1 MKKTMI
7 EYNNDTHEYQLGD
20 KKVPSVTELASEY
33 SRLNKD
39 WLTAHPE
46 YAARGTIIHAEL
58 AEYLEGRVSK
68 EDLKHELS
76 QEIAEYIDPAKKFQV
91 ETIVY
96 NTTHGYAGTADI
108 LAIRGTTVYHVIDI
122 KTGRSRNKLY
132 EQCQL
137 SLYAL
142 ALQDMGYNIDDVKL
156 SVLCPDGYV
165 PYTLL
170 SWEQM
175 QQLQEGDLNPDH
187 EFVEDVQRKIA
198 RMNMLRAFVDE
209 YENLVAELRAQ
220 LAEQFAAKDATTF
233 VCSDYRFTYSKPSV
247 RKSVDTA
254 ALKKDGLYEKYTKES
269 AVAGSVKITKRK
281 DDDDE

>member
-1 MKKTMI
+1 MKTNVK
-7 EYNNDTHEYQLGD
+7 YNNDTHEYLLDG

-33 SRLNKD
+33 ARLNKE
-39 WLTAHPE
+39 WLAAHPE
-46 YAARGTIIHAEL
+46 YAARGTIVHAEL
-58 AEYLEGRVSK
+58 AEYLQGNIAKDELK
-68 EDLKHELS
+68 QDLS
-76 QEIAEYIDPAKKFQV
+76 CEIAEHIEPNKNFNI

-96 NTTHGYAGTADI
+96 NTTHGYVGTADI
-108 LAIRGTTVYHVIDI
+108 LAIKGLTVYHVIDI

-187 EFVEDVQRKIA
+187 EFIEDIQRKIE
-198 RMNMLRAFVDE
+198 RLKMLEVFAAEHDE
-209 YENLVAELRAQ
+209 LAAELRAK
-220 LAEQFAAKDATTF
+220 LAEQFAAKNATTF

-247 RKSVDTA
+247 RKSVDTT
-254 ALKKDGLYEKYTKES
+254 ALKKDGLYEKYTKET

-281 DDDDE
+281 NDDDK